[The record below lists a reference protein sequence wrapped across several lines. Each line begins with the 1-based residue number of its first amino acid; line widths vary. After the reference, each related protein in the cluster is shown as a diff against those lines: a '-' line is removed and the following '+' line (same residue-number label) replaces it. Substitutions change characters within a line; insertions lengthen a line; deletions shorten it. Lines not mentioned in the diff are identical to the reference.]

1 MAFKKQAISF
11 VVSQIGFVERGV
23 IKVKLNSFHFAP
35 VLRKNDLLHTC
46 ADVENNRSFI
56 ESQTLSD
63 RFLRSTEVKA
73 VFLKFTLG
81 NICKWFGQL
90 FIVYILS
97 TCMYVT
103 SDIRL
108 NDKIFFAFALES
120 TVIWRLKSNRF
131 HSNTSQ
137 ISFAERR
144 VI

>member
-1 MAFKKQAISF
+1 MALKKQAISF

-35 VLRKNDLLHTC
+35 VLCKINDLLHTC

-56 ESQTLSD
+56 ETLSD
-63 RFLRSTEVKA
+63 RFLRTTEVKA

-97 TCMYVT
+97 TCMCMT
-103 SDIRL
+103 
-108 NDKIFFAFALES
+108 FA
-120 TVIWRLKSNRF
+120 
-131 HSNTSQ
+131 
-137 ISFAERR
+137 
-144 VI
+144 

>member
-1 MAFKKQAISF
+1 M
-11 VVSQIGFVERGV
+11 
-23 IKVKLNSFHFAP
+23 LC
-35 VLRKNDLLHTC
+35 KNDSLHTC
-46 ADVENNRSFI
+46 ADVENDRSFI
-56 ESQTLSD
+56 ETLSD

-97 TCMYVT
+97 TCMCVT

-120 TVIWRLKSNRF
+120 TVIWHLKSNRF